1 MKSVETTV
9 VYGQSKK
16 LGIYAVASAVNAIAA
31 NGAKNISVSVRIM
44 IPMHAF
50 KSRINTMEK
59 NIKLIC
65 KEKGIVLKEIIS
77 ERNPVITQCMVIAS
91 AWGMDKCTD
100 EVMADAK
107 DIILTKWIG
116 MEGMLR
122 IADEK
127 EEDLRK
133 RFAPGFIKQIHS
145 HEAQIF
151 ALEEVWKAR
160 ELGATRIWQVGVGG
174 ILAALWNVAKEME
187 SGIEIDLKKLEVR
200 QETIEVCEYFRLNP
214 YQLTSTGSMLILA
227 EDGEV
232 MAEALRET
240 GVQATV
246 IGRLTDN
253 NDKIIRN
260 GEEVRYIDR
269 PAPDEIMKIYGGEDR
284 TC

>member
-59 NIKLIC
+59 NIKSIC

-107 DIILTKWIG
+107 QTNLLCQHRTHHNPSN
-116 MEGMLR
+116 
-122 IADEK
+122 
-127 EEDLRK
+127 K
-133 RFAPGFIKQIHS
+133 RYRRQYNSYNVVKLHYTIFFSAS
-145 HEAQIF
+145 HAMS
-151 ALEEVWKAR
+151 A
-160 ELGATRIWQVGVGG
+160 
-174 ILAALWNVAKEME
+174 
-187 SGIEIDLKKLEVR
+187 
-200 QETIEVCEYFRLNP
+200 
-214 YQLTSTGSMLILA
+214 
-227 EDGEV
+227 
-232 MAEALRET
+232 
-240 GVQATV
+240 
-246 IGRLTDN
+246 
-253 NDKIIRN
+253 
-260 GEEVRYIDR
+260 
-269 PAPDEIMKIYGGEDR
+269 
-284 TC
+284 